1 MKVFFFIIVLFSV
14 ILGTANGSMDKVS
27 QAALTECTAAVTL
40 AVSLCGTICFWSGIM
55 NIAERSGLTAKLSAL
70 VSPLLGKLFSG
81 IDRSGRAMNYIVLN
95 LVSNLLGL
103 ANAATPLGIKAMEEL
118 KAEEN
123 AEESATDNMIIFT
136 VMNTAS
142 LQLFPATVAAI
153 RANNGSGAPLEI
165 LPCVWIVSVAAL
177 ATALIVAKLLAALYR
192 RKRMRKGVRT

>member
-55 NIAERSGLTAKLSAL
+55 NIAEKSGLTAKLSAL
-70 VSPLLGKLFSG
+70 LSPLLGKLFSG
-81 IDRSGRAMNYIVLN
+81 IDRGGRAMNYIVLN

-177 ATALIVAKLLAALYR
+177 ATALVVAKLLAALYR
-192 RKRMRKGVRT
+192 RKRTRKGVRT